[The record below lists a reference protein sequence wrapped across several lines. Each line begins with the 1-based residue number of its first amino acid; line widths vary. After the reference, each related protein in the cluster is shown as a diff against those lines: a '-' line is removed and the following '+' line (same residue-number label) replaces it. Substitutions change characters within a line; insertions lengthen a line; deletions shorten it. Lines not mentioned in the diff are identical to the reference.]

1 MNNVKLIII
10 FILSIIVCQ
19 YSYASKQHN
28 NTNDKLALA
37 VQTDLHT
44 AIINPINTEINF
56 NKQKQQQLWV
66 DEMSKRLQKWIPNE
80 IIRKRILMITQYEAA
95 RSGLDPQLVLSV
107 ITVESK
113 FNKYAISKTGALGFM
128 QVMPFWVKEIGAR
141 DHNLLDAQTN
151 IRYGC
156 TILKHYMELEH
167 GNLYYALGRYNG
179 SRGKNTYP
187 NLVLNAYNKYWQPAR
202 SATITDNISYQ
213 RYASR

>member
-1 MNNVKLIII
+1 MNKIKLVFI
-10 FILSIIVCQ
+10 FILSIVICQ
-19 YSYASKQHN
+19 YAYASKQHN
-28 NTNDKLALA
+28 NANEKLALA
-37 VQTDLHT
+37 VQTNLHT

-56 NKQKQQQLWV
+56 NKKQQLWV

-113 FNKYAISKTGALGFM
+113 FNKYAISKTGAVGFM
-128 QVMPFWVKEIGAR
+128 QIMPFWVKQIGAK

-187 NLVLNAYNKYWQPAR
+187 NLVLNAYNKYWQPVQ
-202 SATITDNISYQ
+202 SATPISNDISYQ
-213 RYASR
+213 QYALR